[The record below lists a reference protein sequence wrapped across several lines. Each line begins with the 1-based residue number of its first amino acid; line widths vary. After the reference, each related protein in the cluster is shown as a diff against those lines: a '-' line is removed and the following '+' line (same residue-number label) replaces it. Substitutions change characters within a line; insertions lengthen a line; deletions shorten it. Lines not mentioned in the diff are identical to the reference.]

1 MANIVIS
8 LAIPFILWLVNVEVI
23 TTTMIK
29 HGFDPKYISF
39 LNPDVIVLGI
49 FNNSA
54 YLSQLFFRLYLK
66 FVKHN
71 DESNELLQWYL
82 VTVLGVVYV
91 CPSILVLLGISVYSF
106 VQASL
111 LIFLQFIVIPGLI
124 MLGHEGAYQY
134 FSGKHPKTHNV
145 ILAVKQLLHD
155 LYVACFP
162 ESQEPEPQEESEV
175 DPDGALEANLRVI
188 ASQAA
193 ARLALAQQLT
203 QQEGQNSDGQNQQGQ
218 NSDGQNQQGQN
229 TGGQNPL
236 GQIPPGQNSSGQN
249 QDGQDLL
256 AQPRQLH
263 NAQSSKIQQHTQE
276 SQAHQSQSQAHHFQ
290 TKYRIECNV
299 MSEVEC

>member
-1 MANIVIS
+1 MQIILRLANIVIS
-8 LAIPFILWLVNVEVI
+8 LAIPTTLWLANVEII

-29 HGFDPKYISF
+29 HGFDPKYFHWLS
-39 LNPDVIVLGI
+39 PDIIVLAI
-49 FNNSA
+49 VNNSGF
-54 YLSQLFFRLYLK
+54 LSQLFFRLYLK

-71 DESNELLQWYL
+71 EESNELLQWYL
-82 VTVLGVVYV
+82 VTILCVVYV

-188 ASQAA
+188 ASQAVS
-193 ARLALAQQLT
+193 RLALAQQLM
-203 QQEGQNSDGQNQQGQ
+203 QQEQNSNGQNQQV
-218 NSDGQNQQGQN
+218 QN

-236 GQIPPGQNSSGQN
+236 GQNPPRQNPSGQN
-249 QDGQDLL
+249 QDGQDLI
-256 AQPRQLH
+256 AQPQQLH
-263 NAQSSKIQQHTQE
+263 NAQSQIHTQSTTQRSE
-276 SQAHQSQSQAHHFQ
+276 SQAHLSQSHAHQFQ
-290 TKYRIECNV
+290 TKYHIERNV

>member
-1 MANIVIS
+1 M
-8 LAIPFILWLVNVEVI
+8 
-23 TTTMIK
+23 
-29 HGFDPKYISF
+29 
-39 LNPDVIVLGI
+39 
-49 FNNSA
+49 
-54 YLSQLFFRLYLK
+54 SQLFFRLYLK

-71 DESNELLQWYL
+71 DETNELLQWYL

-111 LIFLQFIVIPGLI
+111 LIVLQFIVIPGLI

-188 ASQAA
+188 ASQAVS
-193 ARLALAQQLT
+193 RLALAQQLL
-203 QQEGQNSDGQNQQGQ
+203 QQEQNSNGQNQQGQ
-218 NSDGQNQQGQN
+218 S

-236 GQIPPGQNSSGQN
+236 GQNLPGQN
-249 QDGQDLL
+249 QDRQDLL
-256 AQPRQLH
+256 AQPQQLH
-263 NAQSSKIQQHTQE
+263 NAQSQIHTQSTTQRSE
-276 SQAHQSQSQAHHFQ
+276 SQAHLSQSHAHQFQ
-290 TKYRIECNV
+290 TKYHIERNV

>member
-1 MANIVIS
+1 MQIILRLANIVIS
-8 LAIPFILWLVNVEVI
+8 LAIPFILWLTNVEVI

-111 LIFLQFIVIPGLI
+111 LIVLQFIVIPGLI
-124 MLGHEGAYQY
+124 LLGHEGAYQY

-145 ILAVKQLLHD
+145 ILAVKQFLHD
-155 LYVACFP
+155 LQVACFP

-188 ASQAA
+188 ASQAVS
-193 ARLALAQQLT
+193 RLALAQQLM
-203 QQEGQNSDGQNQQGQ
+203 QQEQNSNGQNQQV
-218 NSDGQNQQGQN
+218 QN

-236 GQIPPGQNSSGQN
+236 GQNLPGQN
-249 QDGQDLL
+249 QDRQDLL
-256 AQPRQLH
+256 AQPQQLH
-263 NAQSSKIQQHTQE
+263 NAQSQIHTQSTTQRSE
-276 SQAHQSQSQAHHFQ
+276 SQAHLSQSHAHQFQ
-290 TKYRIECNV
+290 TKYHIERNV